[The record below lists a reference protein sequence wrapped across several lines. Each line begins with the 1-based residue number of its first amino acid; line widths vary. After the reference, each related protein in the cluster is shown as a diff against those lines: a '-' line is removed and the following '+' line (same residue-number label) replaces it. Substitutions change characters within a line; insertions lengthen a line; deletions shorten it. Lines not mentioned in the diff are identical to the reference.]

1 MLDLDC
7 PPFEP
12 HPWLRGPHAQTL
24 ATRLPRRSLV
34 RRAPLDEAR
43 AIRVDSTSEVLALCR
58 WQAERRRAPLA
69 LLLHGLTG
77 DASADY
83 MLGVA
88 EKLTLAGFSTARM
101 NMRGCG
107 GTEALARSIYHA
119 GLTEDVAT
127 VARELREREQIER
140 VYLVGCSL
148 GGGMMLRWLGELG
161 ASVPDWLRGAAVVS
175 PAIDLA
181 ASQRRLDSDPRCR
194 MYREFFLSGLKEQLR
209 SRACVHAG
217 LLDVSGLARVRTL
230 LEFDNRYTGPLSR
243 YGSAERYYGEASALP
258 VVDAIR
264 RPTLVIAAQD
274 DPFIPFDSFRDAR
287 FQENAWLQLLA
298 PANGGHVA
306 FIAERAAAHRAWC
319 DVDRHWAENRVAQ
332 FLHHLEEGA
341 RRSYHRSA

>member
-7 PPFEP
+7 PLFEP

-194 MYREFFLSGLKEQLR
+194 MYREF
-209 SRACVHAG
+209 
-217 LLDVSGLARVRTL
+217 
-230 LEFDNRYTGPLSR
+230 DNRYTGPLSR

-287 FQENAWLQLLA
+287 LQENAWLQLLA